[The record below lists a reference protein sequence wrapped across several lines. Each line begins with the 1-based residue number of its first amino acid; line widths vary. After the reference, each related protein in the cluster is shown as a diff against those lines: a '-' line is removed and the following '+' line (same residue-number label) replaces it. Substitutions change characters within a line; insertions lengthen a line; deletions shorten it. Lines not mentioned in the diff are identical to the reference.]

1 MLINVTARDIKL
13 GTRRNFTS
21 CPIARAIRRRF
32 PRRPLKVYTWWIEIG
47 LRTVSNTPQ
56 LTRFVNAFD
65 NGRRVRPFK
74 FDLPIK

>member
-13 GTRRNFTS
+13 GIPCSKQS

-32 PRRPLKVYTWWIEIG
+32 PRSRIKVHAWCLTINRRIIS
-47 LRTVSNTPQ
+47 TTPQ
-56 LTRFVNAFD
+56 VTRFINALD
-65 NGRRVRPFK
+65 DGKRVRPFK